1 MQHDD
6 NIEPQFL
13 HLDYFEFVMSEPI
26 IQFIDVYKSFVT
38 SSGETHKVLKG
49 VNFSIM
55 PGMTTVIGG
64 GSGQGKSVAIKL
76 ILGLMQPDSGQILVD
91 GEDITRMNR
100 GELNEVRKNFGVLF
114 QGVALFDSLTVFEN
128 VALPLQEKTKQNKKE
143 IREKV
148 TSTLAQ
154 FGLQGHEEK
163 FPAQLSGGMQK
174 RVGLARALQLQP
186 RIMLFDEPTTGLDPT
201 RSVEIYRLF
210 HKIQLEWGYTSI
222 IVSHDIPKIFNLA
235 DRIVVMHDGQAKVF
249 NSSEEIQ
256 WSNDPVIHDF
266 VQVTM
271 GHIYQSRLENE

>member
-1 MQHDD
+1 
-6 NIEPQFL
+6 
-13 HLDYFEFVMSEPI
+13 MSEPI
-26 IQFIDVYKSFVT
+26 IQFIDVYKSFIAPNGKT
-38 SSGETHKVLKG
+38 QRVLKG
-49 VNFSIM
+49 VSFGIM

-76 ILGLMQPDSGQILVD
+76 VLGLMQPDSGQILVD
-91 GEDITRMNR
+91 GKDITRMDR
-100 GELNEVRKNFGVLF
+100 QALSEVRKDFGVLF
-114 QGVALFDSLTVFEN
+114 QSVALFDSLTVFEN
-128 VALPLQEKTKQNKKE
+128 VALPLREKTKQSKKE

-148 TSTLAQ
+148 TSALAQ
-154 FGLQGHEEK
+154 FGLEGHEEK

-186 RIMLFDEPTTGLDPT
+186 KIMVFDEPTTGLDPT
-201 RSVEIYRLF
+201 RSLEIYRLF
-210 HKIQLEWGYTSI
+210 HEIQRKLGYTSI

-256 WSNDPVIHDF
+256 WSNDPVIKDF

-271 GHIYQSRLENE
+271 GHIYQSRQENE